1 MLQTMNIGIASMF
14 VDIPNMIKDWINEE
28 LNNFID
34 ILIDMISNLVF
45 NYDGLAGTA
54 LTAHTL
60 FVGFSAT
67 LLVVVALSQVIKM
80 LLSEADG
87 SREAN
92 VAGLLVNTVKSGI
105 FLVIAPLIV
114 STTMQVCKIFTDFF
128 FGDIGRTLKD
138 GVTDVTENNFTG
150 VFSNDGAWTFLLS
163 LFILVVLAFF
173 IFKVA
178 VEQVQLFF
186 NELISPIVAVSIVSE
201 DHDMLSSWSKDLIS
215 HALTI
220 ITLVLSIALFTEALF
235 NRNDLDTWS
244 QITMILGTGALVISG
259 PTIIKSIRYSSGSAR
274 VAQSAGRMVASR
286 LLRSR

>member
-1 MLQTMNIGIASMF
+1 MNI
-14 VDIPNMIKDWINEE
+14 EE
-28 LNNFID
+28 KITDMVNGWVENFID
-34 ILIDMISNLVF
+34 VFVDMISNIVL

-67 LLVVVALSQVIKM
+67 LLVVIALFQVIQM

-92 VAGLLVNTVKSGI
+92 IASLLVNTVKSGI
-105 FLVIAPLIV
+105 FLVLAPLLV
-114 STTMQVCKIFTDFF
+114 STTMQVSKIFTDYF

-138 GVTDVTENNFTG
+138 GIKEVIGDSFTNA
-150 VFSNDGAWTFLLS
+150 FSNSGAWTFLLS
-163 LFILVVLAFF
+163 IFILIVLGFF

-178 VEQVQLFF
+178 MEQVQLFF
-186 NELISPIVAVSIVSE
+186 NEIISPIVAVSIVSQ

-235 NRNDLDTWS
+235 NRNNLDTWA
-244 QITMILGTGALVISG
+244 QITMIIGTGALVISG
-259 PTIIKSIRYSSGSAR
+259 PTIIKNIRYSSGVSR
-274 VAQSAGRMVASR
+274 GGQSAGRMVASR
-286 LLRSR
+286 LLRK

>member
-1 MLQTMNIGIASMF
+1 MEMIINFLKGTLPEMF
-14 VDIPNMIKDWINEE
+14 VDLINDY
-28 LNNFID
+28 ID
-34 ILIDMISNLVF
+34 ILIDMISNIVL

-67 LLVVVALSQVIKM
+67 LLVCIALFQVIQM
-80 LLSEADG
+80 LISEADG

-92 VAGLLVNTVKSGI
+92 IASLLVNTMKSGI
-105 FLVIAPLIV
+105 FLVLAPLLV
-114 STTMQVCKIFTDFF
+114 STTMQVSKIFTDYF
-128 FGDIGRTLKD
+128 FGDIGRTMKD
-138 GVTDVTENNFTG
+138 GVKDVINENFLG
-150 VFSNDGAWTFLLS
+150 VFSNDLAWTILLS
-163 LFILVVLAFF
+163 LFILIVLAFF

-178 VEQVQLFF
+178 IEQVQLFF
-186 NELISPIVAVSIVSE
+186 NEIISPIVAVSIVSE

-235 NRNDLDTWS
+235 NRNDLDTWA
-244 QITMILGTGALVISG
+244 QITWIIGTGSLVISG
-259 PTIIKSIRYSSGSAR
+259 PTIIKNIRYSSGTAR

-286 LLRSR
+286 LLRK

>member
-1 MLQTMNIGIASMF
+1 MNI
-14 VDIPNMIKDWINEE
+14 EE
-28 LNNFID
+28 KITDMVNGWVENFID
-34 ILIDMISNLVF
+34 VFVDMISNIVL

-67 LLVVVALSQVIKM
+67 LLVVIALFQVIQM

-92 VAGLLVNTVKSGI
+92 IASLLVNTVKSGI
-105 FLVIAPLIV
+105 FLVLAPLLV
-114 STTMQVCKIFTDFF
+114 STTMQVSKIFTDYF

-138 GVTDVTENNFTG
+138 GIKEVIGDSFTNA
-150 VFSNDGAWTFLLS
+150 FSNSGAWTFLLS
-163 LFILVVLAFF
+163 IFILIVLGFF

-178 VEQVQLFF
+178 MEQVQLFF
-186 NELISPIVAVSIVSE
+186 NEIISPIVAVSIVSQ

-235 NRNDLDTWS
+235 NRNNLDTWA
-244 QITMILGTGALVISG
+244 QITMIIGTGALVISG
-259 PTIIKSIRYSSGSAR
+259 PTIIKNIRYSSGVAR
-274 VAQSAGRMVASR
+274 GGQSAGRMVASR
-286 LLRSR
+286 LLRK